1 MKNIHIPLIIAAI
14 LLTATTANSQLAAA
28 KDLAGNIAEK
38 MKDSLRLNPEQK
50 NRIYEMNMNIHDQKM
65 DVRKKYAHADSIRRY
80 TQRIEN
86 TRDSLYRQV
95 LTKEQ
100 YLLYKEKKRFLV
112 AAHKQ

>member
-50 NRIYEMNMNIHDQKM
+50 NRI
-65 DVRKKYAHADSIRRY
+65 
-80 TQRIEN
+80 
-86 TRDSLYRQV
+86 
-95 LTKEQ
+95 
-100 YLLYKEKKRFLV
+100 
-112 AAHKQ
+112 